1 MASTATRVRTA
12 VATDP
17 EPLAEG
23 CRASVWPSH
32 GTIHSC
38 GWPGDVGNQVEVR
51 ILMEHGEIASLGHSG
66 DEGINQREHP
76 VLARGRAKSRPEE
89 RAG

>member
-1 MASTATRVRTA
+1 
-12 VATDP
+12 
-17 EPLAEG
+17 
-23 CRASVWPSH
+23 
-32 GTIHSC
+32 
-38 GWPGDVGNQVEVR
+38 
-51 ILMEHGEIASLGHSG
+51 MEHGEIASLGHSG